1 MMQKK
6 YADLV
11 QIFEDYLASHQL
23 NGSPAT
29 LYEPV
34 RYINSLGGK
43 RIRPVLLL
51 MSYNLWFDDVSPA
64 LQAAMAIEYFHNFT
78 LMHDDIMDES
88 ELRRGKESVH
98 VRFGKNS
105 AILSGDAMLIK
116 AFDYLIDLENK
127 YRLGTSI
134 SQVLAKTSLEICEG
148 QQMDIDFETR
158 TSPSAEEYL
167 EMIRKKTACLL
178 GACMRMGA
186 ILAGATSETGDKL
199 YSCGENLGLAFQI
212 KKNFLYVQAYNNL
225 PESGKVAFIEQYARA
240 SEENQIDTVLEAYK
254 EMNIEENARQMQ
266 QHYFDMAMN
275 CIANLPNV
283 DTSNLR
289 TFATDLMKRD
299 H

>member
-23 NGSPAT
+23 NGSPDT

-88 ELRRGKESVH
+88 EMRRGKESVH

-105 AILSGDAMLIK
+105 AILSGD
-116 AFDYLIDLENK
+116 
-127 YRLGTSI
+127 
-134 SQVLAKTSLEICEG
+134 
-148 QQMDIDFETR
+148 
-158 TSPSAEEYL
+158 
-167 EMIRKKTACLL
+167 
-178 GACMRMGA
+178 
-186 ILAGATSETGDKL
+186 
-199 YSCGENLGLAFQI
+199 
-212 KKNFLYVQAYNNL
+212 
-225 PESGKVAFIEQYARA
+225 
-240 SEENQIDTVLEAYK
+240 
-254 EMNIEENARQMQ
+254 
-266 QHYFDMAMN
+266 
-275 CIANLPNV
+275 
-283 DTSNLR
+283 
-289 TFATDLMKRD
+289 
-299 H
+299 